1 MHLDGHLQRLLDSC
15 KIYRIDC
22 PYTKEELAAACFEV
36 VQSNNL
42 SSCYIRPMVMRG
54 YGAPGMDGVGSP
66 IETYVPAWEWGAYLG
81 AEGFRDG
88 IDCCTASYARPAPNT
103 FPGMAKAAGNYS
115 NAALI
120 KMESQAN
127 GYAEAVALDAS
138 TGMVSEGSGQNIFV
152 VKDGAIITPPI
163 NGSNLSGLTREH
175 IISTTTVYPL
185 PHSTQSRAC
194 LIAWAGLGW
203 AGAGLGLGLGP
214 AIDRNNCSP
223 LLDVRTDH

>member
-1 MHLDGHLQRLLDSC
+1 MALRPHSYWWTPRVGCYDTPNGPAIVHLDGHLQRLLDSC

-22 PYTKEELAAACFEV
+22 PYSKEQLAAACSQV
-36 VQSNNL
+36 VRANGL

-54 YGAPGMDGVGSP
+54 YGATGMDGVGSP
-66 IETYVPAWEWGAYLG
+66 IETYVPAWGWGAYLG

-120 KMESQAN
+120 KMEAQAN
-127 GYAEAVALDAS
+127 GYAEAIALDAS

-152 VKDGAIITPPI
+152 VKVFE
-163 NGSNLSGLTREH
+163 SLTAMLFSAH
-175 IISTTTVYPL
+175 PQAFS
-185 PHSTQSRAC
+185 SRA
-194 LIAWAGLGW
+194 IAYVIGSVCIKSAVGTD
-203 AGAGLGLGLGP
+203 AK
-214 AIDRNNCSP
+214 N
-223 LLDVRTDH
+223 DVCVT

>member
-1 MHLDGHLQRLLDSC
+1 VHLDGHLQRLLDSC

-22 PYTKEELAAACFEV
+22 PYSKEELAVACSEV
-36 VQSNNL
+36 VRANDL

-54 YGAPGMDGVGSP
+54 YGATGMDGVGSP

-120 KMESQAN
+120 KMEAQAN
-127 GYAEAVALDAS
+127 GYTEAVALDAS

-152 VKDGAIITPPI
+152 VKVLA
-163 NGSNLSGLTREH
+163 SLTAMLFSAH
-175 IISTTTVYPL
+175 Y
-185 PHSTQSRAC
+185 
-194 LIAWAGLGW
+194 
-203 AGAGLGLGLGP
+203 
-214 AIDRNNCSP
+214 
-223 LLDVRTDH
+223 

>member
-1 MHLDGHLQRLLDSC
+1 VHLDGHLQRLLDSC

-175 IISTTTVYPL
+175 IILYPLLPYILSTTTLDSVESL
-185 PHSTQSRAC
+185 LDC
-194 LIAWAGLGW
+194 LGWAGLGW
-203 AGAGLGLGLGP
+203 AGAGAGSS
-214 AIDRNNCSP
+214 DRSKLIVP
-223 LLDVRTDH
+223 LS